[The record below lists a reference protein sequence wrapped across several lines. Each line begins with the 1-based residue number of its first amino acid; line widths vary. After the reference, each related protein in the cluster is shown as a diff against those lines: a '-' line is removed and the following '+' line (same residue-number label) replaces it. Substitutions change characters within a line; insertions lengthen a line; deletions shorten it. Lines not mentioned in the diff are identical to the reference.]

1 MVSGNKIENGQK
13 MREWI
18 DQILDKVDRKLRV
31 TAKRIGD
38 TVPYTT
44 GADGKYNDQYAQ
56 LPEAWT
62 NGFYPGL
69 LWLMY
74 EQTGYE
80 DYRKYAEKIGEKLF
94 RIFEYPSRLHHDMGF
109 LFQLSSVKEFELTG
123 HERAKETGLLAAI
136 VLASRYNIKSRY
148 IRAWQGDGEK
158 GTLGIIDCM
167 MNIPLLYWA
176 SETEQDPRYKNIAD
190 SFAHTVMKSH
200 IREDGSANHIVS
212 FDVETGEIIK
222 SHGGQGYGYGSSWSR
237 GQAWA
242 LNGFAQCYACTGNRD
257 YLNVAKRVAH
267 YFISAQ
273 GDEDIPLCDF
283 RQPKEPH
290 IVDSSAG
297 MIAASGFVT
306 IAGAVEE
313 SEKDF
318 YLQAAVKQ
326 IDTYDKKLCNYGL
339 ESEELVPMGTV
350 DYHLKGG
357 IHIPLIYS
365 DYYFVETLCKLKAYF
380 QR

>member
-1 MVSGNKIENGQK
+1 MQ
-13 MREWI
+13 RERI
-18 DQILDKVDRKLRV
+18 DNIIDKVDRKLRV
-31 TAKRIGD
+31 TAARIGD

-44 GADGKYNDQYAQ
+44 GADGKYNDEYAT
-56 LPEAWT
+56 LPHAWT
-62 NGFYPGL
+62 NGFYPGM

-74 EQTGYE
+74 EQTGYA
-80 DYRKYAEKIGEKLF
+80 DYRKYAEQIDEKLF
-94 RIFEYPSRLHHDMGF
+94 RVFERPSQLHHDMGF
-109 LFQLSSVKEFELTG
+109 LFRISSVKEYELTG
-123 HERAKETGLLAAI
+123 NERAKETGLLAAI

-148 IRAWQGDGEK
+148 IRAWVGEGEK

-176 SETEQDPRYKNIAD
+176 SEVECDPRYKNIAD

-200 IREDGSANHIVS
+200 IREDGSVNHIVS
-212 FDVETGEIIK
+212 FDKETGEILK
-222 SHGGQGYGYGSSWSR
+222 SYGGQGYGFGSSWSR

-242 LNGFAQCYACTGNRD
+242 LNGFAQCYACTGDKD

-267 YFISAQ
+267 YFISAL
-273 GDEDIPLCDF
+273 GEEDIPPCDF

-297 MIAASGFVT
+297 VIAASGFVT
-306 IAGAVEE
+306 IAEAVEE
-313 SEKDF
+313 HEKAL
-318 YLQAAVKQ
+318 YLNAALKL
-326 IDTYDKKLCNYGL
+326 IEAYDEKLCNYGL

-350 DYHLKGG
+350 DYHLEKG

-365 DYYFVETLCKLKAYF
+365 DYYFVETLCKLKAYLAGGAAEG
-380 QR
+380 